1 MEIKISKIYNSY
13 NNNKNKQQQQQS
25 PPPKYDLKRRNSI
38 DLRLTAFDIT
48 NGMLKWF
55 DKINTPNMPIS
66 KAIRI
71 SGIPWIFEPVLYQG
85 NLYVDG
91 GVLNVCQLMHFK

>member
-1 MEIKISKIYNSY
+1 MRVVHK
-13 NNNKNKQQQQQS
+13 
-25 PPPKYDLKRRNSI
+25 
-38 DLRLTAFDIT
+38 LRLTAFDIT

-71 SGIPWIFEPVLYQG
+71 SSGIPWIFEPVLYQG

-91 GVLNVCQLMHFK
+91 GVLRRMPIDAFQVNEHKHVSTLF